1 MLEAALGAWAAHL
14 PVFVLATLRV
24 ALTFAALPAPFG
36 GVTPMRIRTAFS
48 VVTTAALLAPQVDSL
63 PTLPLEPVVLAQAA
77 IYELFLGGV
86 IGMTVRV
93 TLAAADVA
101 GSLAGQS
108 MGLGF
113 ASSVDPTH
121 GESVLPTTYLFDS
134 LATLIFFSFNGHH
147 LLLAA
152 LGASFRA
159 APVGHAPDAAWR
171 IGVANLGAD
180 LVARGLQIAA
190 PVVAT
195 MFIVQLGTAFVSRTA
210 PRVHLFAFAFS
221 VSIAAGMVVLWVAAP
236 SVCTAISVQVQ
247 HLPDAIA
254 SLGAF

>member
-1 MLEAALGAWAAHL
+1 
-14 PVFVLATLRV
+14 
-24 ALTFAALPAPFG
+24 
-36 GVTPMRIRTAFS
+36 
-48 VVTTAALLAPQVDSL
+48 
-63 PTLPLEPVVLAQAA
+63 
-77 IYELFLGGV
+77 
-86 IGMTVRV
+86 
-93 TLAAADVA
+93 
-101 GSLAGQS
+101 

-134 LATLIFFSFNGHH
+134 LATLIFFTFNGHH

-152 LGASFRA
+152 LGASFRV

-171 IGVANLGAD
+171 IGVVNLGAD

-210 PRVHLFAFAFS
+210 PRVHLFSFAFS

-236 SVCTAISVQVQ
+236 SVCTAISVRVQ

-254 SLGAF
+254 ALGTF

>member
-1 MLEAALGAWAAHL
+1 MLDAAFATLTAHI
-14 PVFVLATLRV
+14 PVFVLASLRV

-36 GVTPMRIRTAFS
+36 GVTPMRIRTAFT
-48 VVTTAALLAPQVDSL
+48 VVTTAALLAPQLDSL
-63 PTLPLEPVVLAQAA
+63 PTLPLEPAVLAQAA

-93 TLAAADVA
+93 TLTAAEVA
-101 GSLAGQS
+101 GTLAGQS

-113 ASSVDPTH
+113 AASVDPTH
-121 GESVLPTTYLFDS
+121 GESVLPTTYLLD
-134 LATLIFFSFNGHH
+134 AIGTLIFFSFNGHH

-152 LGASFRA
+152 LGASFRV
-159 APVGHAPDAAWR
+159 APVGHAPAAAWSF
-171 IGVANLGAD
+171 GVANLGVE

-190 PVVAT
+190 PVVAS

-210 PRVHLFAFAFS
+210 PRVHLFGFAFS

-236 SVCTAISVQVQ
+236 AVCTGIAVQVQ
-247 HLPDAIA
+247 HLPDALA
-254 SLGAF
+254 ALGAF

>member
-1 MLEAALGAWAAHL
+1 MLDAALAAL
-14 PVFVLATLRV
+14 ALRAPVFLLASLRV

-36 GVTPMRIRTAFS
+36 GVTPLRIRTALS
-48 VVTTAALLAPQVDSL
+48 LVTTAALVLPQLDRL
-63 PTLPLEPVVLAQAA
+63 PNLPLQPTILLQAA
-77 IYELFLGGV
+77 IYELFIGGV
-86 IGMTVRV
+86 IGLTVRV
-93 TLAAADVA
+93 TLAAAEVA
-101 GSLAGQS
+101 GGIAGQS

-113 ASSVDPTH
+113 AGSVDPTH
-121 GESVLPTTYLFDS
+121 GESILPTTHILES
-134 LATLIFFSFNGHH
+134 LGTLIFFSFNGHH
-147 LLLAA
+147 LVLAA

-159 APVGHAPDAAWR
+159 APIGVAPDAAW
-171 IGVANLGAD
+171 GLSVANLGAE

-236 SVCTAISVQVQ
+236 AVCTAIAVQIK
-247 HLPDAIA
+247 HLPDALAAIGT
-254 SLGAF
+254 L

>member
-1 MLEAALGAWAAHL
+1 MLEALLSLFAARA
-14 PVFVLATLRV
+14 PVFILASLRV

-48 VVTTAALLAPQVDSL
+48 LVTTAALLVPQVDQL
-63 PTLPLEPVVLAQAA
+63 PTLPLEPAVLVQAA
-77 IYELFLGGV
+77 VYEFFLGGV

-93 TLAAADVA
+93 TLAAAEVA
-101 GSLAGQS
+101 GTVAGQA

-113 ASSVDPTH
+113 AASVDPTH

-152 LGASFRA
+152 LAVSFRA
-159 APVGHAPDAAWR
+159 APIGLAPHAGWTLN
-171 IGVANLGAD
+171 VANLGAD

-236 SVCTAISVQVQ
+236 AVCTAIAVQVK
-247 HLPDAIA
+247 HLPDALA
-254 SLGAF
+254 SLGAL